1 MEAPVT
7 TTMEDTAAP
16 ASKAGK
22 ERIVTKVSSTKKK
35 GLNKSKDGT
44 VMRGEI
50 GSM

>member
-7 TTMEDTAAP
+7 TTMEDTAAS
-16 ASKAGK
+16 ASKAGQ

-35 GLNKSKDGT
+35 RLNKSTDGT